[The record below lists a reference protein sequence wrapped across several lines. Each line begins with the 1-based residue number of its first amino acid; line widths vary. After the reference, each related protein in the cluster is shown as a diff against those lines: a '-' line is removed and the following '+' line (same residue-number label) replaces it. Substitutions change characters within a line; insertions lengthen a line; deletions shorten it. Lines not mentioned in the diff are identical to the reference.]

1 MADNTIGHG
10 RPKIYITPSDLGRR
24 ISARRILGHTEG
36 RPVFG
41 DVIGVLTSWDGGVL
55 TVLNR
60 AGEAVTIMEEAL
72 VAGKAVPP
80 APIRRTAPAPE
91 DPGAVAM
98 QRIAARGWPAVEAEP
113 LGEWVLRASSGFT
126 RRGNSAQTLGDP
138 GMPLGAALDLV
149 QEWYA
154 RRGLAAHVEL
164 TTPGSPEGLAELLAE
179 RGATEAETLVRT
191 APLAVLA
198 GSTAEPS
205 QVRLSRRADAAWMSR
220 YRRVGGDPALERAA
234 RQVLHLS
241 GERPPVP
248 PSAGGPSVWF
258 ATLDVPGQ
266 EGPAAIG
273 RCVIDGEW
281 AGFGAIEVVPELRRR
296 GLASELMAVLASRA
310 AEEGARGAY
319 LQVEAENSRA
329 AALYDKLG
337 FTTSYRYHYA
347 RLERVEA

>member
-10 RPKIYITPSDLGRR
+10 RLKIYITPSDLGRR
-24 ISARRILGHTEG
+24 ISVRRILGSSDG

-60 AGEAVTIMEEAL
+60 AGEAVTIMEETL

-80 APIRRTAPAPE
+80 APIRRTAAEPE
-91 DPGAVAM
+91 DPGPVAL

-126 RRGNSAQTLGDP
+126 RRGNSVQTLGDP
-138 GMPLGAALDLV
+138 GMPLDAALDLV

-154 RRGLAAHVEL
+154 RRGLAAHIEL
-164 TTPGSPEGLAELLAE
+164 TTPGSPEGLAKLLAE
-179 RGATEAETLVRT
+179 RGAAEAETLVRT
-191 APLAVLA
+191 APLAALA
-198 GSTAEPS
+198 GSGAEPS

-220 YRRVGGDPALERAA
+220 YQRVGGDPARERAA
-234 RQVLHLS
+234 AHVIH
-241 GERPPVP
+241 
-248 PSAGGPSVWF
+248 GGPSVWF
-258 ATLDVPGQ
+258 ATLAVPGQ
-266 EGPAAIG
+266 DGPAAIG

-319 LQVEAENSRA
+319 LQVEAENARA

-347 RLERVEA
+347 RLGRVGA

>member
-10 RPKIYITPSDLGRR
+10 RLKIHITPSDLGRR

-80 APIRRTAPAPE
+80 AQVRRTAPAPE
-91 DPGAVAM
+91 DPGPVAL
-98 QRIAARGWPAVEAEP
+98 QRIAARGWPPVEAEP

-126 RRGNSAQTLGDP
+126 RRGNSVQTLGDP
-138 GMPLGAALDLV
+138 GMPLDAALDLV

-154 RRGLAAHVEL
+154 RRGLAAHVEV

-179 RGATEAETLVRT
+179 RGAAEAETLVRT

-198 GSTAEPS
+198 GRTAEPS

-234 RQVLHLS
+234 AQVIH
-241 GERPPVP
+241 
-248 PSAGGPSVWF
+248 GGPSVWF
-258 ATLDVPGQ
+258 ATLDVPGH

-319 LQVEAENSRA
+319 LQVEAENTRA

-347 RLERVEA
+347 RLERVVA